1 MSAIASLHGKVVL
14 ITGAASGIGLSCAQ
28 SFAKQG
34 ARVIITDLNEAA
46 LEGARQLVLA
56 AGAPSCLTYVCD
68 VSSEAS
74 VNACA
79 ARVHSDVGA
88 LDVLVNNAGI
98 YYLGGFMETSL
109 EMWQRMFQVNVMGI
123 VLMCR
128 AFLPAIKAAGG
139 PRRIVNIGSLSSF
152 LGAPNITAYTS
163 SKHAVLGLSDVLAME
178 LAAERSPVGITR
190 VCPGIINTPL
200 LSGKA
205 VGANITQRQ
214 LLQQQEYYRTHG
226 CTPDVVANGVVKA
239 VQRGDNYCFVG
250 PKAKLGVFG
259 VRLSRNLAHTIS
271 VKESTQNGY
280 VDIDALKR

>member
-1 MSAIASLHGKVVL
+1 MSAIRSLHGKVVL

-28 SFAKQG
+28 AFAKQG

-46 LEGARQLVLA
+46 LEAARQLVLA
-56 AGAPSCLTYVCD
+56 AGAANCLAYVCD
-68 VSSEAS
+68 VSDEAS

-79 ARVHSDVGA
+79 ARVQSDVGA

-109 EMWQRMFQVNVMGI
+109 ETWQRIFQVNLMGI

-128 AFLPAIKAAGG
+128 AFLPAMKAAGG

-152 LGAPNITAYTS
+152 LGAPNITAYCS

-178 LAAERSPVGITR
+178 LAAEHSPVGITR

-200 LSGKA
+200 LNGKSA
-205 VGANITQRQ
+205 GANITQRQ
-214 LLQQQEYYRTHG
+214 LQQQQTYYRTHG
-226 CTPDVVANGVVKA
+226 CTPDVVADGAVRA
-239 VQRGDNYCFVG
+239 VQRGDDYCFVG
-250 PKAKLGVFG
+250 PKAKLGVLG
-259 VRLSRNLAHTIS
+259 TRLSRKLAHAMSI
-271 VKESTQNGY
+271 KESTQNGY
-280 VDIDALKR
+280 LDIDVLNS

>member
-1 MSAIASLHGKVVL
+1 MSAIPSLQGKVVL

-28 SFAKQG
+28 AFAKQG
-34 ARVIITDLNEAA
+34 ARVILTDLNEAA
-46 LEGARQLVLA
+46 LDSARQLVLA
-56 AGAPSCLTYVCD
+56 AGSLSCLAYVCD
-68 VSSEAS
+68 VANEAS

-109 EMWQRMFQVNVMGI
+109 DTWQRMFQVNLMGI

-128 AFLPAIKAAGG
+128 AFLPAMKAEGG
-139 PRRIVNIGSLSSF
+139 PRRIVNIGSLASF
-152 LGAPNITAYTS
+152 LGAPNITAYCS

-200 LSGKA
+200 LAGKA

-214 LLQQQEYYRTHG
+214 RMQQQTYYRTHG

-250 PKAKLGVFG
+250 PKAKLGFNG
-259 VRLSRNLAHTIS
+259 LRLSRNLAHTIT
-271 VKESTQNGY
+271 VKESAKNGY
-280 VDIDALKR
+280 LDIE

>member
-1 MSAIASLHGKVVL
+1 MSALPSLQDKVVL
-14 ITGAASGIGLSCAQ
+14 ITGAGSGIGLACAQ

-34 ARVIITDLNEAA
+34 AHVILADLNEGA
-46 LEGARQLVLA
+46 LKSARQLVLA
-56 AGAPSCLTYVCD
+56 AGASSCLSCVCD
-68 VSSEAS
+68 VSNEAS
-74 VNACA
+74 VKACVE
-79 ARVHSDVGA
+79 RVQSDMGV

-109 EMWQRMFQVNVMGI
+109 EMWQRMFQVNLMGI

-128 AFLPAIKAAGG
+128 AFLPAMKVAGG

-152 LGAPNITAYTS
+152 LGAPNISAYTS

-200 LSGKA
+200 LAGKT

-214 LLQQQEYYRTHG
+214 LQQQQTYYRTHG

-239 VQRGDNYCFVG
+239 VQRGDDYCFVG
-250 PKAKLGVFG
+250 PKAKIGFYG
-259 VRLSRNLAHTIS
+259 TRLSRKLAHAMSI
-271 VKESTQNGY
+271 KESTQNGY
-280 VDIDALKR
+280 LDRDALRT

>member
-1 MSAIASLHGKVVL
+1 MSALPTLHGKVVL

-28 SFAKQG
+28 AFAKQG

-68 VSSEAS
+68 VSNEAS
-74 VNACA
+74 VSACA
-79 ARVHSDVGA
+79 ERVHKEVGA

-109 EMWQRMFQVNVMGI
+109 EMWQRMFQVNLMGI

-128 AFLPAIKAAGG
+128 AFLPAMKAAGG
-139 PRRIVNIGSLSSF
+139 ARRIVNIGSLASF
-152 LGAPNITAYTS
+152 LGAPNITAYTA

-190 VCPGIINTPL
+190 VCPGIFNTPL
-200 LSGKA
+200 LAGKT
-205 VGANITQRQ
+205 VGTNITQRQ

-226 CTPDVVANGVVKA
+226 CTPDVVADGVVKA
-239 VQRGDNYCFVG
+239 VQRGDSYCFVG
-250 PKAKLGVFG
+250 PKAKLGFWG
-259 VRLSRNLAHTIS
+259 TRLSRNLAHAMSIT
-271 VKESTQNGY
+271 ESTQSGY
-280 VDIDALKR
+280 LDAP

>member
-1 MSAIASLHGKVVL
+1 MSALPSLQDKVVL
-14 ITGAASGIGLSCAQ
+14 ITGAGSGIGLACAQ

-34 ARVIITDLNEAA
+34 AHVIITDLNEGA
-46 LEGARQLVLA
+46 LKSARQLVLA
-56 AGAPSCLTYVCD
+56 AGASSCLSRVCD
-68 VSSEAS
+68 VSNEAS
-74 VNACA
+74 VNACVE
-79 ARVHSDVGA
+79 RVQSDMGA
-88 LDVLVNNAGI
+88 LHVLVNNAGI

-109 EMWQRMFQVNVMGI
+109 EVWQRMFQVNLMGI

-128 AFLPAIKAAGG
+128 SYLPAMKAAGG

-152 LGAPNITAYTS
+152 LGAPNISAYTS

-200 LSGKA
+200 LAGKT

-214 LLQQQEYYRTHG
+214 LQQQQTYYRTHG

-239 VQRGDNYCFVG
+239 VQRGDDYCFVG
-250 PKAKLGVFG
+250 PKAKIGFYG
-259 VRLSRNLAHTIS
+259 TRLSRKLAHAMS
-271 VKESTQNGY
+271 VQESTQNGY
-280 VDIDALKR
+280 LDRDVLRP

>member
-1 MSAIASLHGKVVL
+1 MSAITSLHGKVVL

-34 ARVIITDLNEAA
+34 ARVIMTDLNEAA

-56 AGAPSCLTYVCD
+56 AGAPSCLAYVCD
-68 VSSEAS
+68 VSNEAS

-79 ARVHSDVGA
+79 DRVQSDVGA

-109 EMWQRMFQVNVMGI
+109 EMWQRMFQVNLMGI

-128 AFLPAIKAAGG
+128 AFLPAMKAASG
-139 PRRIVNIGSLSSF
+139 PRRIVNIGSLASF
-152 LGAPNITAYTS
+152 LGAPNITAYCS

-178 LAAERSPVGITR
+178 LAAEYSPVGITR

-200 LSGKA
+200 LAGKT
-205 VGANITQRQ
+205 VGSNITQRQ
-214 LLQQQEYYRTHG
+214 LLQQQTYYRTHG
-226 CTPDVVANGVVKA
+226 CTPDVVADGVVKA

-250 PKAKLGVFG
+250 PKAKLGFNG
-259 VRLSRNLAHTIS
+259 VRLSRNLAHAMA
-271 VKESTQNGY
+271 VKESTKNGY
-280 VDIDALKR
+280 LDSAYR